1 MLSLS
6 SRSKPIIHHDF
17 CEVKEINPIGKR
29 ETNENPWLDWDL
41 FLLPSE
47 ILSFQISLVGYVSSP
62 HLIIREGA
70 GWRERGKK
78 KRYSTRTCR
87 ATHKA

>member
-29 ETNENPWLDWDL
+29 ETNEIRDSTGIYFFYQPKSYR
-41 FLLPSE
+41 FKFPLL
-47 ILSFQISLVGYVSSP
+47 VM
-62 HLIIREGA
+62 
-70 GWRERGKK
+70 
-78 KRYSTRTCR
+78 
-87 ATHKA
+87 

>member
-41 FLLPSE
+41 FLLPAE

-70 GWRERGKK
+70 GWREHGEKK
-78 KRYSTRTCR
+78 KRYSTRT